1 MNNCNTR
8 TRFSIFRIFPW
19 WFSLLFFFF
28 CISLS
33 SAYHYD
39 NHHHCSS
46 FTLSVSL
53 VFLLYL
59 TLILSHSFF
68 FRYPLFSLFFLPNRA
83 RVWNERKRERRKVTG
98 LTPAS
103 RSLRRHLT
111 KKHAD
116 ELLFNA
122 SSSCLAVKAAFG
134 IRCRRRCAAPRSSP
148 AVLRSPQVVVRV

>member
-1 MNNCNTR
+1 MVL
-8 TRFSIFRIFPW
+8 S
-19 WFSLLFFFF
+19 SLLFF
-28 CISLS
+28 
-33 SAYHYD
+33 
-39 NHHHCSS
+39 
-46 FTLSVSL
+46 
-53 VFLLYL
+53 LYL
-59 TLILSHSFF
+59 PVFRVPLRQPSSLQLIYSLCFACLFTVSYPYPITFFFF